1 MKALACAETAGI
13 TRLADLSGLDCLGV
27 HVFQAVRPWGRSL
40 SVHQGKG
47 LTETAAMIGALMEAI
62 ESDRAEAYQGDQRVC
77 AFEDLDPAERAPM
90 LSDFAHHRAS
100 ADEAAAL
107 AWVAARR
114 PGGGQ
119 PLWAPF
125 DAVSAD
131 YSRPAEAWVDRSS
144 NGLGARFDDEGA
156 GIKAIVEVVERDAE
170 HGWRGASL
178 RTRALTQVDET
189 SIPTDWFRDFL
200 DVARSRGVFV
210 SIHRIPAVIPLMV
223 FVCELFEPGSGPV
236 ARRRASG
243 TGCGFTS
250 EAAFAAAVLE
260 ASQSRLTAISGARDD
275 LPTFDPASPVGL
287 GLGLPPSAGSLLERW
302 EAIQVSASEP
312 PPESVAGLAD
322 ALAAAGYSD
331 IGLVD
336 LAPPGHEAR
345 VIKAFVPGL
354 GGLSRARRPPIFGRS

>member
-1 MKALACAETAGI
+1 M
-13 TRLADLSGLDCLGV
+13 
-27 HVFQAVRPWGRSL
+27 RPWGRSL

-47 LTETAAMIGALMEAI
+47 LTETEAMIGALMEAI
-62 ESDRAEAYQGDQRVC
+62 ESDRAETYQGDQRLC

-90 LSDFAHHRAS
+90 LLDFAYDRNAS
-100 ADEAAAL
+100 ADEAASL
-107 AWVAARR
+107 PWVAARR
-114 PGGGQ
+114 PGDGP

-170 HGWRGASL
+170 QGWRGASL
-178 RTRALTQVDET
+178 RTRSLTQVDEA
-189 SIPTDWFRDFL
+189 SIPGDWFRDFL
-200 DVARSRGVFV
+200 DRARSREVLV
-210 SIHRIPAVIPLMV
+210 SVHCIPVVIPLMV
-223 FVCELFEPGSGPV
+223 FVCELFEPGSGLV

-243 TGCGFTS
+243 TGCGFTA
-250 EAAFAAAVLE
+250 EAALSAAVLE
-260 ASQSRLTAISGARDD
+260 AAQSRLTAISGARDD
-275 LPTFDPASPVGL
+275 LAIFDLAAPVGL
-287 GLGLPPSAGSLLERW
+287 GLGLPRSSGSPLERW
-302 EAIQVSASEP
+302 EAIQVSPSEP
-312 PPESVAGLAD
+312 PPESVTGLAN
-322 ALAAAGYSD
+322 ALAAAGYPD

-354 GGLSRARRPPIFGRS
+354 GGLSRARRPPILGRS